1 MNTNTATE
9 TTEAMQP
16 AWLYSTVKQFSER
29 YPAFTVG
36 SLRALIF
43 NASTNGLAEFGAIVR
58 INRKILLNEFKF
70 FAWLEVQSSYPLQK
84 TKVLHTPAETVR
96 ESRER

>member
-1 MNTNTATE
+1 MNTNTATA

-36 SLRALIF
+36 SLRAIIF
-43 NASTNGLAEFGAIVR
+43 NASTNGLSESGAIVR
-58 INRKILLNEFKF
+58 VNRRILLNEPKF
-70 FAWLEVQSSYPLQK
+70 FRWV
-84 TKVLHTPAETVR
+84 
-96 ESRER
+96 ESERKCST